1 MNRWGALAVLL
12 AVAGALVLRLPRLD
26 TRPLHN
32 DEGINAYKLIELWE
46 KGTHNYDPDEFHGP
60 TLYYFS
66 LPLLWLS
73 SARDATE
80 LTEVTLRLVPVVF
93 GTGLILL
100 LLPLAG
106 GLGRGATIWAA
117 LLLAVSPAM
126 VFYSRYFIHEMLLV
140 FFTLFTVA
148 AGWRYVETRRAL
160 WAALAGLGFGL
171 MYATKE
177 TFVLSVAAMGL
188 AALATVWWN
197 EWRRQRSAVVPSGT
211 SPQQATSP
219 CTLGPFL
226 AGLNWRHVV
235 LAILVAASVSLVLFT
250 SFFTNA
256 RGPLDSVLTYLP
268 WLHRAGGQS
277 PHIHPWTFYF
287 ERLFWFQQP
296 KGPLW
301 SEGLILV
308 LALVGMAVAF
318 FSNRTI
324 IGSAAL
330 ARFLTFYTVI
340 LTAIYSAISY
350 KTPWCLLNFQLGMI
364 LLAGIGA
371 AALWQL
377 CRRKIAASIV
387 AAALLAGTSHLAWQ
401 AWHASQTYAADRKNP
416 YVYAHTSVN
425 LLKLVERVDAI
436 ARSSPDGYETVIKV
450 FSPDSYLPLPWYLRR
465 FAHVGWW
472 DGVPPD
478 PYAPIII
485 ASPKLQAR
493 LDDKSHKAYLMTG
506 LYELRPGSFLEL
518 YVEIE
523 LWKTFVASLP
533 REAE

>member
-12 AVAGALVLRLPRLD
+12 AVAGALALRLPRLD
-26 TRPLHN
+26 ARPLHN
-32 DEGINAYKLIELWE
+32 DEGINAYKLVELWE
-46 KGTHNYDPDEFHGP
+46 TGKHTYDPHEFHGP

-66 LPLLWLS
+66 LPFLWLS

-80 LTEVTLRLVPVVF
+80 LTEITLRLVPLVF

-106 GLGRGATIWAA
+106 GLARSATIWAA
-117 LLLAVSPAM
+117 ILLAVSPAM

-140 FFTLFTVA
+140 FFTLFTLA
-148 AGWRYVETRRAL
+148 AGWRYVETRRSL
-160 WAALAGLGFGL
+160 WAALAGLGLGL

-188 AALATVWWN
+188 ATLATVWWN
-197 EWRRQRSAVVPSGT
+197 DWRRRRSAVAPGETATLQT
-211 SPQQATSP
+211 SPF
-219 CTLGPFL
+219 TLRPFL
-226 AGLNWRHVV
+226 AFWNGRHVA
-235 LAILVAASVSLVLFT
+235 LAVLVAVVVSLLLFT

-268 WLHRAGGQS
+268 WLERAGGQS

-308 LALVGMAVAF
+308 LAVVGMAVAF
-318 FSNRTI
+318 CSNRTL
-324 IGSAAL
+324 IGNATL
-330 ARFLTFYTVI
+330 ARFLTFYTMI
-340 LTAIYSAISY
+340 LTGIYTVISY

-377 CRRKIAASIV
+377 CRRKLTAIIV
-387 AAALLAGTSHLAWQ
+387 AATLFAGTAHLTWQ
-401 AWHASQTYAADRKNP
+401 AWHASQTHAADRRNP
-416 YVYAHTSVN
+416 YVYAHTSPN
-425 LLKLVERVDAI
+425 MLKLVERVEAI
-436 ARSSPDGYETVIKV
+436 ARMAPAGHETVIKV

-493 LDDKSHKAYLMTG
+493 LDDESDKAYLMTG
-506 LYELRPGSFLEL
+506 MYELRPGSFLEL

-523 LWKTFVASLP
+523 LWKQFVATLP
-533 REAE
+533 RETE

>member
-12 AVAGALVLRLPRLD
+12 AVAGALALRLPRLD
-26 TRPLHN
+26 ARPLHN
-32 DEGINAYKLIELWE
+32 DEGINAYKLVELWE
-46 KGTHNYDPDEFHGP
+46 KGVYAYDPDEFHGP

-66 LPLLWLS
+66 LPSLWLS

-80 LTEVTLRLVPVVF
+80 LTETTLRLVPVVF

-106 GLGRGATIWAA
+106 GLGRGATIGAA
-117 LLLAVSPAM
+117 VFLAVSPAM

-140 FFTLFTVA
+140 FFSLFTLA
-148 AGWRYVETRRAL
+148 AGWRYVETRRSL
-160 WAALAGLGFGL
+160 WAALAGLGGGL

-177 TFVLSVAAMGL
+177 TFVLSAAAMGL
-188 AALATVWWN
+188 AMLATVWWN
-197 EWRRQRSAVVPSGT
+197 AWRRRRSAVLPGGT
-211 SPQQATSP
+211 ASPQTSLF
-219 CTLGPFL
+219 TLRPFL
-226 AGLNWRHVV
+226 AFWNGRHGA
-235 LAILVAASVSLVLFT
+235 LAVLVAVGVSLVLFT

-268 WLHRAGGQS
+268 WLDRAGGQS

-287 ERLFWFQQP
+287 ERLFWFQAP

-318 FSNRTI
+318 CSNRTI
-324 IGSAAL
+324 IGSATL
-330 ARFLTFYTVI
+330 ARFLSFYTII
-340 LTAIYSAISY
+340 LTAIYTVISY

-377 CRRKIAASIV
+377 CRRKLAVSIV
-387 AAALLAGTSHLAWQ
+387 AAALLAGTGHLTWQ
-401 AWHASQTYAADRKNP
+401 AWRASQPYAADRKNP

-436 ARSSPDGYETVIKV
+436 ARTSPDGYDTVIKV

-493 LDDKSHKAYLMTG
+493 LDDKSDKAYLMTG

-523 LWKTFVASLP
+523 LWKKFVATLP